1 MNEIEVIVNQQN
13 GIVNF
18 NFEEIKA
25 QLTAEM
31 EVYRT
36 LVFTE
41 EQKPAAK
48 KDIANLR
55 KLKKAIDDK
64 RKEVKKTFMVPY
76 EEFEKQVKEL
86 TSLIDEPIALID
98 KQVTEFEENQR
109 KEKVQKINELYSEVV
124 ADKEVEVPLHKI
136 YKKEW
141 ENITT
146 SMKSIKQDME
156 DALFRIKTDLET
168 IEGFGS
174 DAGDRAKEMYMQN
187 GYSLAPCIQHIQQ
200 YEQQKKEFEEKERIR
215 REQERLAEEKRKHD
229 EEIARLE
236 REKAEEIARLEQEK
250 AAGQEEPQETVE
262 EPQGFTFNE
271 EPQGFDFP
279 TEPQGFALDEE
290 PQGFVFDEEPK
301 KTVSFTVTGT
311 DSEIQTLRDY
321 ISYIFKDFEEREE

>member
-98 KQVTEFEENQR
+98 KQVAEYEEKQR
-109 KEKVQKINELYSEVV
+109 KEKAQKISELYSEVV
-124 ADKEVEVPLHKI
+124 ADKEVEVPLHTI

-236 REKAEEIARLEQEK
+236 REKAEELARLEQEK

-290 PQGFVFDEEPK
+290 PQGFTFGADQA
-301 KTVSFTVTGT
+301 KTVTLKFTAT
-311 DSEIQTLRDY
+311 DKEYDEIRRYLTAKG
-321 ISYIFKDFEEREE
+321 IKFVEV

>member
-1 MNEIEVIVNQQN
+1 MNEIEVIVKQQN

-31 EVYRT
+31 EVHRT

-64 RKEVKKTFMVPY
+64 KKEVKKTFMVPY

-98 KQVTEFEENQR
+98 KQVAEFEENQR
-109 KEKVQKINELYSEVV
+109 KEKIQKINELYSEVF
-124 ADKEVEVPLHKI
+124 ADKEVEVPLHTI

-174 DAGDRAKEMYMQN
+174 DAVDRAKEMYMQN
-187 GYSLAPCIQHIQQ
+187 GYNLAPCIQRIQQ

-229 EEIARLE
+229 EEIARIE
-236 REKAEEIARLEQEK
+236 REKAEEVAKMEREM
-250 AAGQEEPQETVE
+250 AAVVDNVPSQ
-262 EPQGFTFNE
+262 EPQGFTNIE
-271 EPQGFDFP
+271 D
-279 TEPQGFALDEE
+279 E
-290 PQGFVFDEEPK
+290 PQGFVNVEESE
-301 KTVSFTVTGT
+301 KTLRTVTFTVTGY
-311 DSEIQTLRDY
+311 DEEISVLRDY
-321 ISYIFKDFEEREE
+321 IKCCFKEYIESEVF